1 MSDIDTSAEKIAS
14 VVDRLKSWKLRMW
27 NTGWLH
33 LAEDAGG
40 DAQLIQTL
48 AAENER
54 LRRERDGAW
63 NAALDKAANWLDEMR
78 VSSRSRAIDGIR
90 ALKTPEA
97 DT

>member
-1 MSDIDTSAEKIAS
+1 MSDIDTSAEA
-14 VVDRLKSWKLRMW
+14 VERLVNDAMADGL
-27 NTGWLH
+27 
-33 LAEDAGG
+33 EDYGLTMHA
-40 DAQLIQTL
+40 L
-48 AAENER
+48 AADNER

-63 NAALDKAANWLDEMR
+63 NAALEAAANWLDEMR